1 MRTTW
6 RPASRSQPTLGASMT
21 PMIDVVFLLLIF
33 FVCTA
38 SFQPVEALLPGDLLI
53 SGAGS
58 VDAPQ
63 EEQPPLERVVIRA
76 QQTADGVRWKVN
88 ESPCPTDAA
97 LTELLGQ
104 LAGIDSTLPVVID
117 PQREVTLGRV
127 IDGFDAARSVGFV
140 DVKFATTVE

>member
-1 MRTTW
+1 
-6 RPASRSQPTLGASMT
+6 MT

-53 SGAGS
+53 SGAGGAG
-58 VDAPQ
+58 VPQ

-76 QQTADGVRWKVN
+76 EQSGAGVAWTVN

-97 LTELLGQ
+97 LRALLGQ

-117 PQREVTLGRV
+117 PDRKVELGRV
-127 IDGFDAARSVGFV
+127 IDGFDAARSAGFV
-140 DVKFATTVE
+140 DVKFAASVE